1 MKKKICVFAL
11 PTVMFMLPSLSFA
24 SPKPVDFSRQAGI
37 EGFFSSIQY
46 KYAVPY
52 FGAFSLV
59 HGGKP
64 LDVFSAKDK
73 DSDSTGVVAAVAKA
87 VVGTSTND
95 ATSFQ
100 GKYNPSYLHSKQ
112 ALSASAG
119 YSTGYVRVEVEG
131 MHQKFLIDPKRY
143 KARDNAYRFAASTS
157 SSGTGKPTAAH
168 PNEKYYI
175 SLENRD
181 LIITSLVANLCYDMI
196 PEESR
201 LSPNICVGAGI
212 GYVKAFGVLE
222 QRWAYQAKVGMQ
234 YFLSR
239 KASVFFSVY
248 ADKVDGKKFKNVRVK
263 HNIAARSSSSSGS
276 SSGNTEKS
284 IDTDSILYPDANLS
298 LLYYGLECGVR
309 LTL

>member
-73 DSDSTGVVAAVAKA
+73 DSDSTGVVAAVLQSVASSS
-87 VVGTSTND
+87 TSD
-95 ATSFQ
+95 AENFR

-131 MHQKFLIDPKRY
+131 MYQKFLVDPKRY
-143 KARDNAYRFAASTS
+143 KERDKAYRFAASA
-157 SSGTGKPTAAH
+157 SSGDTGKPTATH
-168 PNEKYYI
+168 PDKKYYI

-222 QRWAYQAKVGMQ
+222 QRWAYQAKVGVQ

-239 KASVFFSVY
+239 KASVFLSAYV
-248 ADKVDGKKFKNVRVK
+248 DKVNGEAFKNVRVK
-263 HNIAARSSSSSGS
+263 HNIATTGETRRTDSSGTS
-276 SSGNTEKS
+276 QS
-284 IDTDSILYPDANLS
+284 ISTDSILYPDAHLS

>member
-59 HGGKP
+59 HGGNP
-64 LDVFSAKDK
+64 LDVFSAKDAE
-73 DSDSTGVVAAVAKA
+73 SSSGIATLLQSVAS
-87 VVGTSTND
+87 TSTSD
-95 ATSFQ
+95 AENFQ

-131 MHQKFLIDPKRY
+131 MHQKFLVDPKRY
-143 KARDNAYRFAASTS
+143 KERDKAKAYRFAASA
-157 SSGTGKPTAAH
+157 SSGGTGQPTATH

-222 QRWAYQAKVGMQ
+222 QRWAYQAKVGVQ

-239 KASVFFSVY
+239 KASVFLSAYV
-248 ADKVDGKKFKNVRVK
+248 DKVNGEKFKNVRVK
-263 HNIAARSSSSSGS
+263 HNIGTRSSSSGGTSQ
-276 SSGNTEKS
+276 S
-284 IDTDSILYPDANLS
+284 ISTDSILYPDAHLS

>member
-64 LDVFSAKDK
+64 LDVFSAKDAESSGGISAVLK
-73 DSDSTGVVAAVAKA
+73 SVVSTP
-87 VVGTSTND
+87 TSD

-100 GKYNPSYLHSKQ
+100 GKYSPSYLHSKQ

-131 MHQKFLIDPKRY
+131 MHQKFLVDPKRY
-143 KARDNAYRFAASTS
+143 KERDKAYRFAASA
-157 SSGTGKPTAAH
+157 SSGDTGKPTATH
-168 PNEKYYI
+168 PDKKYYI

-222 QRWAYQAKVGMQ
+222 QRWAYQAKVGVQ

-239 KASVFFSVY
+239 KASVFLSAYV
-248 ADKVDGKKFKNVRVK
+248 DKVNGEAFKNVRVTHNIK
-263 HNIAARSSSSSGS
+263 HNVAATGSSGS
-276 SSGNTEKS
+276 NTGQEGIS
-284 IDTDSILYPDANLS
+284 TNSILYPDAHLS

>member
-64 LDVFSAKDK
+64 LDVFSAKDAE
-73 DSDSTGVVAAVAKA
+73 SSSGISAVLTS

-131 MHQKFLIDPKRY
+131 MHQKFLVDPKRY
-143 KARDNAYRFAASTS
+143 KERDKAYRFAASAS
-157 SSGTGKPTAAH
+157 SGGTGKPTAAH
-168 PNEKYYI
+168 PNKEYYI

-248 ADKVDGKKFKNVRVK
+248 ADKVDGAKFRNVRVK
-263 HNIAARSSSSSGS
+263 HNIAATGGSSGTSSSST
-276 SSGNTEKS
+276 NQS
-284 IDTDSILYPDANLS
+284 INTDSILYPDANLS

>member
-1 MKKKICVFAL
+1 
-11 PTVMFMLPSLSFA
+11 MFMLPSLSFA

-64 LDVFSAKDK
+64 LDVFSAQDAESSSGIANLLQSMASSST
-73 DSDSTGVVAAVAKA
+73 SDAE
-87 VVGTSTND
+87 N
-95 ATSFQ
+95 FR

-131 MHQKFLIDPKRY
+131 MYQKFLVDPKRY
-143 KARDNAYRFAASTS
+143 KERDKAYRFAASA
-157 SSGTGKPTAAH
+157 SSGDTGKPTATH
-168 PNEKYYI
+168 PDKKYYI

-222 QRWAYQAKVGMQ
+222 QRWAYQAKVGVQ

-239 KASVFFSVY
+239 KASVFLSAYV
-248 ADKVDGKKFKNVRVK
+248 DKVNGEAFKNVRVK
-263 HNIAARSSSSSGS
+263 HNIATTGRSSG
-276 SSGNTEKS
+276 GGTNQS
-284 IDTDSILYPDANLS
+284 ISTDSILYPDAHLS

>member
-64 LDVFSAKDK
+64 LDVFSAKDAE
-73 DSDSTGVVAAVAKA
+73 SSSGISALLQSVAS
-87 VVGTSTND
+87 TSTSD
-95 ATSFQ
+95 ARGFQ
-100 GKYNPSYLHSKQ
+100 GRYSPSYLHSKQ
-112 ALSASAG
+112 AISGSAG

-131 MHQKFLIDPKRY
+131 MHQKFLVDPKRY
-143 KARDNAYRFAASTS
+143 KERDKAYRLAASAS
-157 SSGTGKPTAAH
+157 SSDTGKPTATH

-181 LIITSLVANLCYDMI
+181 ITITSLIANLCYDMI

-201 LSPNICVGAGI
+201 LSPNICVGGGI
-212 GYVKAFGVLE
+212 GYVKALGVLE
-222 QRWAYQAKVGMQ
+222 QRWAYQAKVGVQ

-239 KASVFFSVY
+239 KASVFLSAYV
-248 ADKVDGKKFKNVRVK
+248 DKVNGEKFKNVRVK
-263 HNIAARSSSSSGS
+263 HNIATAGGSSDTGSGS
-276 SSGNTEKS
+276 ANQS
-284 IDTDSILYPDANLS
+284 ISTDSILYPDAHLS

>member
-64 LDVFSAKDK
+64 LDVFSAKDAE
-73 DSDSTGVVAAVAKA
+73 SSGGIAAAVQAIVSASTSDAK
-87 VVGTSTND
+87 G
-95 ATSFQ
+95 FQ

-143 KARDNAYRFAASTS
+143 KARDNAYRFAASVS
-157 SSGTGKPTAAH
+157 SSETGKPTAAN
-168 PNEKYYI
+168 PKKEYYI

-222 QRWAYQAKVGMQ
+222 QRWAYQTKVGMQ

-248 ADKVDGKKFKNVRVK
+248 ADKVDGEKFKNVRVK
-263 HNIAARSSSSSGS
+263 HNIAAPSSSGGGSGS
-276 SSGNTEKS
+276 SSANQS
-284 IDTDSILYPDANLS
+284 ISTDSILYPDANLS